1 MNPPEWAL
9 VDVATVA
16 AEPIAPGT
24 YGEPGQYPRRIGDRA
39 AVSEALGR

>member
-1 MNPPEWAL
+1 MNPPWAL

-16 AEPIAPGT
+16 AEPNAPGT
-24 YGEPGQYPRRIGDRA
+24 YGGPGKYPRRIGDRA